1 MSNENTK
8 KFVNSLGKGN
18 SDQAKTDI
26 KNSLADKV
34 SAALD
39 DRKVAVAQSLYTTD
53 NATQTADTK
62 EVPSDENNK

>member
-8 KFVNSLGKGN
+8 KFVNSLDKGN

-34 SAALD
+34 SATLD
-39 DRKVAVAQSLYTTD
+39 DRKVAVALSLYTTD
-53 NATQTADTK
+53 NATQTATK
-62 EVPSDENNK
+62 EVSGDENNK

>member
-8 KFVNSLGKGN
+8 KFVNSLDKGN

-53 NATQTADTK
+53 NATQTSTK
-62 EVPSDENNK
+62 EVSGDENNK

>member
-34 SAALD
+34 SATLD

-53 NATQTADTK
+53 NATQTATK
-62 EVPSDENNK
+62 EVSGDENNK

>member
-8 KFVNSLGKGN
+8 KFVNSLDKGN

-34 SAALD
+34 SATLD
-39 DRKVAVAQSLYTTD
+39 DRKVAVAQSCFC
-53 NATQTADTK
+53 
-62 EVPSDENNK
+62 